1 MNACTAVSCE
11 HCGQSSC
18 WYCEAKIFG
27 DSHEHCREAHGGYSY
42 DEDEDQRFTKIR
54 VHRKVWRIVSEIED
68 EATAQEALSRCENQL
83 RDLGVPTVF
92 SELAI
97 EPPDPT
103 KLRFQAKGLVKNW
116 LNWPVER
123 LDLSRTDLDDDTL
136 KDALKDVVA
145 STQREALTRLDL
157 RRNPRLHV
165 VPDEVRQLTG
175 LQELLVDSSVH
186 VPESMSR
193 LVPNQLIAL
202 ATEGDNDSIIEMM
215 QDGGDVNVTDHDGRT
230 PLHWACAEGRLE
242 TCRLLVERYSAS
254 LGAKDVKG
262 RVPLH
267 LAMQGGNS
275 EICRLLLAKY
285 QARAAPDLNVNLQDA
300 EGRTAL
306 MVAVERG
313 HVEIVRLLL
322 DVAAIDINMQDYRGR
337 TALMYAVEN
346 RHVEIVRLLV
356 DVAAID
362 INMQDEYGCSRDV
375 NVHAC
380 MWVWES

>member
-1 MNACTAVSCE
+1 MR
-11 HCGQSSC
+11 
-18 WYCEAKIFG
+18 W
-27 DSHEHCREAHGGYSY
+27 
-42 DEDEDQRFTKIR
+42 
-54 VHRKVWRIVSEIED
+54 
-68 EATAQEALSRCENQL
+68 
-83 RDLGVPTVF
+83 
-92 SELAI
+92 
-97 EPPDPT
+97 
-103 KLRFQAKGLVKNW
+103 QAKKAVVVSTQQAKK
-116 LNWPVER
+116 
-123 LDLSRTDLDDDTL
+123 
-136 KDALKDVVA
+136 KDAVASTKQKTRRGSKHAASKKTQKGSKHAASKTHKKVA

-254 LGAKDVKG
+254 LGAKDVEG

-300 EGRTAL
+300 EGYNANHGQYMHASLPLYACVCRRTAL

-322 DVAAIDINMQDYRGR
+322 DVAAIDINMQDYRR
-337 TALMYAVEN
+337 W
-346 RHVEIVRLLV
+346 
-356 DVAAID
+356 
-362 INMQDEYGCSRDV
+362 SRDV